1 MGFLLSSA
9 VPGEIDDRDRFC
21 ERICNVRGA
30 KKNADWLR
38 KKRRPIGVLSFTPS
52 KIFSFGRGR
61 EKEVCVCADFLA
73 HDSGEERKGGKSM
86 KFWIQHGISHTF
98 HFAAQIGKYAPSNAL
113 ESALTS
119 AQEGE
124 RVYIYPTV
132 YFRKCLYSM
141 KKRREITACRRTLL
155 QKKYRPAPPPPFA
168 RRSLLLLSSHAG
180 AGAVVASVE
189 YESVAKERGYQTHQ
203 KVCFSSLFPSQGL
216 YRQVNTW

>member
-1 MGFLLSSA
+1 MQKSVQPAKTDHDPASSISQFL
-9 VPGEIDDRDRFC
+9 
-21 ERICNVRGA
+21 A
-30 KKNADWLR
+30 KKNRHRKKPVLSWVFFSPPSSQAKSMIEIDFARESAMCGVQKRMPTDWERRR

-52 KIFSFGRGR
+52 KIFPFGGGR

-73 HDSGEERKGGKSM
+73 HDSEEERKGGGGESV

-119 AQEGE
+119 ALEEE
-124 RVYIYPTV
+124 RVYIRPTV

-155 QKKYRPAPPPPFA
+155 QKKVPAG
-168 RRSLLLLSSHAG
+168 SS
-180 AGAVVASVE
+180 
-189 YESVAKERGYQTHQ
+189 
-203 KVCFSSLFPSQGL
+203 SSSF
-216 YRQVNTW
+216 R